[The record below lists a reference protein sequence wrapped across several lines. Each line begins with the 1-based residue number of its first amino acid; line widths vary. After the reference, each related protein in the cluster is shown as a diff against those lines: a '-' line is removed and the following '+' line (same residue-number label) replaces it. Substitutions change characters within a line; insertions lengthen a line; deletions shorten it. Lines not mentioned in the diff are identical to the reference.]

1 MIFYPHNLQLINEI
15 YVMKQKCMDKVTF
28 SPPLSENAAGNVN
41 SLVSGYLSHLRKF
54 RLFLDS
60 DGTADP
66 SALKQKKTS
75 NRVYTRKKKMDVDVP
90 YPSI

>member
-1 MIFYPHNLQLINEI
+1 
-15 YVMKQKCMDKVTF
+15 MDIVTF

-75 NRVYTRKKKMDVDVP
+75 NRVYTRKKKMDVAVP
-90 YPSI
+90 YPSIDRSHTHSGLEFL

>member
-1 MIFYPHNLQLINEI
+1 
-15 YVMKQKCMDKVTF
+15 MDIVTF

-41 SLVSGYLSHLRKF
+41 SLVSGYLSLLRKF

-75 NRVYTRKKKMDVDVP
+75 NRVYTRRRKWMLMFLIHR
-90 YPSI
+90 SSGLSFIL